1 MVCSLNNIME
11 DLAKSWTKFS
21 LSEKEELGF
30 VLPKLQ
36 RKNEF
41 MIMAKFLTP
50 QALNM
55 VAVGRTFKRV

>member
-1 MVCSLNNIME
+1 ME

-55 VAVGRTFKRV
+55 DAVGRTFKLV